1 MDGSQKVEI
10 IGEQEDNFIFLLKI
24 IDFNLTA
31 QLLQNFIKPFFSE
44 FLDKKLIIQIMFD
57 KLGEYI
63 TISRD

>member
-1 MDGSQKVEI
+1 VEI

>member
-1 MDGSQKVEI
+1 VDGSQKVEI